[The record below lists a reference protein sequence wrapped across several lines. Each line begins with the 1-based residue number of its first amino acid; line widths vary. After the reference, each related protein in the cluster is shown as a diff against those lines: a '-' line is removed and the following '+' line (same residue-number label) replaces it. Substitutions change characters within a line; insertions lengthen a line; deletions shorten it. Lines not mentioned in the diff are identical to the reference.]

1 MESSAE
7 TSLLVFHSFL
17 LVSSLTLADQLT
29 VKPGDD
35 VVLQSQAPTE
45 AVIRLLEWIRPD
57 LKSDGDVFF
66 YRNDRSYE
74 KYQHPSY
81 RGRVELKDP
90 KMKDGDVSVILKNVN
105 INDTGTYECRIIS
118 SITINERTSSEL
130 RHILHLTVV
139 EPGTSVAAN
148 IYGDVK
154 PDKIISGGENNDVK
168 LGLGLS
174 FALLFV
180 SVGALCLLKFRN
192 HLKCSKQHF
201 LAVERT

>member
-1 MESSAE
+1 MFSV
-7 TSLLVFHSFL
+7 VFYSFL
-17 LVSSLTLADQLT
+17 LVSCWTSTFADQLT

-81 RGRVELKDP
+81 RARVELKDP
-90 KMKDGDVSVILKNVN
+90 EMKNGDASVILKNVTV
-105 INDTGTYECRIIS
+105 NDTGTYECRIIS

-130 RHILHLTVV
+130 RYI
-139 EPGTSVAAN
+139 
-148 IYGDVK
+148 
-154 PDKIISGGENNDVK
+154 VK
-168 LGLGLS
+168 LAVSDSGHAAGGDEDGEKKDVAVVLS
-174 FALLFV
+174 V
-180 SVGALCLLKFRN
+180 SVLLVVVVVVVVVSFLIFKKK
-192 HLKCSKQHF
+192 HLKQTKYKPAS
-201 LAVERT
+201 ERDGEHQDA